1 MAPVIVMKAESTVGL
16 AGGDMVSDHLGGIG
30 ARKPFRQELSQPSA
44 SLCPACYT
52 LRAFSEQDRES
63 RCFLGKVPGYPE

>member
-30 ARKPFRQELSQPSA
+30 ARKPFRQGLSQPSA
-44 SLCPACYT
+44 VLSAQHAIL
-52 LRAFSEQDRES
+52 
-63 RCFLGKVPGYPE
+63 

>member
-1 MAPVIVMKAESTVGL
+1 MIPMAPVIVMKAESTVGL

-44 SLCPACYT
+44 VLSAQHAT
-52 LRAFSEQDRES
+52 L
-63 RCFLGKVPGYPE
+63 